1 MNRAILSLLALLGT
15 LSFAQA
21 QSALRWDSK
30 TLEFHPAA
38 SEKTVRA
45 EFGFTNTAPQPVVI
59 GAVKS
64 SCGCT
69 TVSLDKKVYA
79 PGEKGRITGV
89 FTPGRRQGVLT
100 KAISV
105 SVKGESKPTVL
116 IMVTH
121 LGEK

>member
-1 MNRAILSLLALLGT
+1 MDCKILSLLALLGT

-30 TLEFHPAA
+30 TLELYPAA
-38 SEKTVRA
+38 SEKAVRA

-69 TVSLDKKVYA
+69 TVSLEKKVYQ
-79 PGEKGRITGV
+79 PGEKGHITGV
-89 FTPGRRQGVLT
+89 LTLGRHKGVLT

-116 IMVTH
+116 IMVAH
-121 LGEK
+121 IGER

>member
-30 TLEFHPAA
+30 TLELHPAA
-38 SEKTVRA
+38 TEKTVRA

-59 GAVKS
+59 DAVKS

>member
-1 MNRAILSLLALLGT
+1 MERMLLFALAFAGT
-15 LSFAQA
+15 LTLARA
-21 QSALRWDSK
+21 EPALRWENK
-30 TLEFHPAA
+30 TVELRPAA

-45 EFGFTNTAPQPVVI
+45 DFNFTNTSREPVVI
-59 GAVKS
+59 DAVKS

-69 TVSLDKKVYA
+69 TVSLDKKVYQ

-89 FTPGRRQGVLT
+89 FTPGGSRGVQT

-105 SVKGESKPTVL
+105 KVKGEPKPTVL

-121 LGEK
+121 LEGR